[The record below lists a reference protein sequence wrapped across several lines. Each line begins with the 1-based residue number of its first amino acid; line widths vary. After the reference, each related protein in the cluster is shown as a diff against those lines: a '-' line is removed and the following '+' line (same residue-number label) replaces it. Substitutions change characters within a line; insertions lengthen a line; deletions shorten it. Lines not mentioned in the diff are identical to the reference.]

1 MENEALSPVERIL
14 RKEGAMRNILS
25 LDGGGTRGIFS
36 LQILAR
42 MEQLLREKFGRPDM
56 VLADHFD
63 FIGGTSTG
71 AIIAAALSWGVPVAK
86 IEEFYLN
93 QSRRVFSRKTL
104 WSRLRSKYHAEE
116 LSKLLSDFFSDTD
129 GKPATLGT
137 DRLKTLYL
145 CVMRNAS
152 TGSAWIMTNNP
163 RAKFNQR
170 AGADKDGKIPPSNLD
185 LELYKLIRASTAAP
199 IFFRPEMIS
208 EGDQSWL
215 FLDGAVTPYNN
226 PAFMLYL
233 LATLPCYNLNW
244 PEGEDKMRII
254 SVGTGR
260 VRIKFA
266 KTQAGKVN
274 VLDQASH
281 AVLAL
286 IDSNNQHQDLSCRAI
301 GRCLFGEDIDS
312 EIEALVDPADLG
324 QIKTVV
330 TAPAALQIDGG
341 SLNASLREQARKGP
355 PRRFVYCRYNHNLT
369 KAEIEKAS
377 HIANFFSVDN
387 LEAIDFLKELGMKF
401 AEENVKIQHLV

>member
-1 MENEALSPVERIL
+1 MENEVLSPVEKIL
-14 RKEGAMRNILS
+14 RKEGAMRNILA

-36 LQILAR
+36 LQILAK
-42 MEQLLREKFGRPDM
+42 MEQLLRDKFNRPEM

-71 AIIAAALSWGVPVAK
+71 AIIAAALSWGVPVAE
-86 IEEFYLN
+86 IEAFYLD
-93 QSRRVFSRKTL
+93 QSRKVFSRKTL
-104 WSRLRSKYHAEE
+104 WDRLRSKYHAEE
-116 LSKLLSDFFSDTD
+116 LSNLLREFFSVD

-137 DRLKTLYL
+137 DRMRTLYL

-163 RAKFNQR
+163 RAKFNR
-170 AGADKDGKIPPSNLD
+170 RGKPDKDGKTPPSNLD
-185 LELYKLIRASTAAP
+185 MELYKLIRASTAAP
-199 IFFRPEMIS
+199 IFFRPENLS

-266 KTQAGKVN
+266 KTEAAKIN

-281 AVLAL
+281 AVLGL
-286 IDSNNQHQDLSCRAI
+286 IDSNNQHQDLSCRAV

-312 EIEALVDPADLG
+312 EIEALVDPAD
-324 QIKTVV
+324 QEKIKDVV
-330 TAPAALQIDGG
+330 AAPPTLQVDGE
-341 SLNASLREQARKGP
+341 SLSASLREQAKKGP

-369 KAEIEKAS
+369 PDEIKR
-377 HIANFFSVDN
+377 IAHVPDFFSVDN
-387 LEAIDFLKELGMKF
+387 LRAIDFLKELGTQF
-401 AEENVKIQHLV
+401 AEENVKIHHLV

>member
-1 MENEALSPVERIL
+1 MENETLSPVEKIL
-14 RKEGAMRNILS
+14 RKEGAMRNILA

-42 MEQLLREKFGRPDM
+42 MEKLLREKFGRPDM

-71 AIIAAALSWGVPVAK
+71 AIIAAALSWGVPVAR
-86 IEEFYLN
+86 IEEFYLE
-93 QSRRVFSRKTL
+93 QSRKVFSRKTL

-116 LSKLLSDFFSDTD
+116 LSKLLSEFFSVE

-137 DRLKTLYL
+137 DRLRTLYL

-163 RAKFNQR
+163 RAKFNRR
-170 AGADKDGKIPPSNLD
+170 AQPDKDGKVPPSNLD
-185 LELYKLIRASTAAP
+185 MELYKLIRASTAAP
-199 IFFRPEMIS
+199 IFFRPENIA

-266 KTQAGKVN
+266 KTQAGKIN

-281 AVLAL
+281 AVLGL

-301 GRCLFGEDIDS
+301 GRCLFGEEIDS
-312 EIEALVDPADLG
+312 EIEALIDSADLE
-324 QIKTVV
+324 KLKVV
-330 TAPAALQIDGG
+330 TAAPSALQVDGE

-369 KAEIEKAS
+369 KEEIEKAS

-401 AEENVKIQHLV
+401 AEANVKIHHLA